1 MSGRPNCNSGK
12 DPTRPNCYPI
22 NNNNDNYVTVCTKD
36 KKKCLPPS
44 CFCETGDLIRNRGFE
59 KPGVEPGRVFAYWNA
74 LPAPESRVVR
84 TTTNVYQGNSAASIE
99 TNVLP
104 QPVTRSVLLRQ
115 NVTVTPGCLYRLKFA
130 ERLVALGN
138 PGAGLPTLIA
148 RIFYVYQGFQYNLLN
163 KAIQKTEIDRKYDL
177 HSVTA
182 GLPVPCNVS
191 GVIVQFEFYLPGTGG
206 DVWNLDAV
214 SLRAVSKTSA
224 CCCKE

>member
-1 MSGRPNCNSGK
+1 MSSRPGCNPGR
-12 DPTRPNCYPI
+12 DPIIPDCYPV
-22 NNNNDNYVTVCTKD
+22 NSNHDNHVTVSPKD
-36 KKKCLPPS
+36 KEKCLPPS
-44 CFCETGDLIRNRGFE
+44 CFCETGELIRNGGFE
-59 KPGVEPGRVFAYWNA
+59 EPGVDRLFADWNT

-84 TTTNVYQGNSAASIE
+84 TTTDVYQGNSAASIE

-104 QPVTRSVLLRQ
+104 IPVTRSVLLRQ

-130 ERLVALGN
+130 ERLVTLGN
-138 PGAGLPTLIA
+138 PGADLPTLIA

-163 KAIQKTEIDRKYDL
+163 KAIQKTKTDMKYDL
-177 HSVTA
+177 HSLTA
-182 GLPVPCNVS
+182 ELPVPCNVS

-214 SLRAVSKTSA
+214 SLRAASRISA